1 MAVDRAV
8 QLIGPVLGER
18 DPQRGAGAGL
28 DVPRLPSPFP
38 SISSAG
44 DMAVWGVKTR
54 LTGCKSVI
62 FRDVFGH
69 PTEEDQPED
78 RIAVL
83 RSRQRRVGAQ
93 LIRCGPELAF
103 EVGQIIHGLQR
114 LVRNGSGSNSP
125 LRRLGF
131 GALAFQMR
139 SITV

>member
-1 MAVDRAV
+1 MAVGGVKNRV
-8 QLIGPVLGER
+8 TRWQTR
-18 DPQRGAGAGL
+18 
-28 DVPRLPSPFP
+28 SF
-38 SISSAG
+38 
-44 DMAVWGVKTR
+44 WGVGR
-54 LTGCKSVI
+54 
-62 FRDVFGH
+62 VFGH